1 MRRVLWNTLGFASL
15 GLGLIGAVLPLL
27 PTTPFML
34 LAAFAFGQGSP
45 RFRGWIVA
53 HPTFG
58 PAVSRWEASGAISR
72 RHKWIGCGAMAL
84 SLAVSLALGLP
95 PAALA
100 IQALCL
106 AGAATFILSRPDGP
120 PVD

>member
-45 RFRGWIVA
+45 RFRVWICFA
-53 HPTFG
+53 RPRAG
-58 PAVSRWEASGAISR
+58 SLSPPLPLSSRAFS
-72 RHKWIGCGAMAL
+72 K
-84 SLAVSLALGLP
+84 
-95 PAALA
+95 
-100 IQALCL
+100 
-106 AGAATFILSRPDGP
+106 
-120 PVD
+120 

>member
-1 MRRVLWNTLGFASL
+1 
-15 GLGLIGAVLPLL
+15 
-27 PTTPFML
+27 ML

-45 RFRGWIVA
+45 RFRAWIVA

-106 AGAATFILSRPDGP
+106 AGAATFILSRPGGP